1 MLVLQTLWLLLP
13 AAVAN
18 MIPILAKPMFPE
30 WNTPVD
36 FGWRWK
42 GKELF
47 GSHKTYRGFVSGMI
61 AGLIIFNFQQI
72 AYRATPLI
80 REISLFNY
88 SEVPAIAGAW
98 IGFGALLGD
107 LIKSFFKRRIAIAP
121 GQAWIPFDQIDWI
134 IGTLLSLSVFY
145 VPSLPIILL
154 SFLFGVGLHFLFK
167 YVGYVW
173 KINPTPL

>member
-1 MLVLQTLWLLLP
+1 MLVLHTLWLLLP

-18 MIPILAKPMFPE
+18 MIPVLVKPMFPE

-36 FGWRWK
+36 FGRRWK

-72 AYRATPLI
+72 AYRASPFI

-88 SEVPAIAGAW
+88 NEVPAIAGAW

-107 LIKSFFKRRIAIAP
+107 LIKSFFKRRRAIAP
-121 GQAWIPFDQIDWI
+121 GRAWIPFDQIDWI
-134 IGTLLSLSVFY
+134 IGALLSLSVFY
-145 VPSLPIILL
+145 VPSLPVIIL

-167 YVGYVW
+167 YVGYIW
-173 KINPTPL
+173 KINPTPW